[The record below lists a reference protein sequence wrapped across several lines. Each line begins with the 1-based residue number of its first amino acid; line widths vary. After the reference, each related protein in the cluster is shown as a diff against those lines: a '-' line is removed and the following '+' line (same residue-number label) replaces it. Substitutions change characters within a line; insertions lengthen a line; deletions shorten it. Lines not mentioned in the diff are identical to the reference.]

1 MRKNLLTML
10 GLITLAAMGWA
21 QNAPEAPTGAA
32 ATQMKTQ
39 SPRLPAGTVIP
50 AELSKSVDTKKLK
63 PGDKIEAKTS
73 MDLLSHGQVIIPRNS
88 KIVGHVTDTKPHSKE
103 SPDSKVAIAFDQIA
117 VKDGQPL
124 PMQAAIQAIGR
135 PLQSQALTGNAPM
148 SESGGIPSSGAPG
161 GTAGPMGG
169 GDPSPHAPDSA
180 PQFPAGNASGN
191 SSTAT
196 SSATTAP
203 LAPTSKG
210 VVGMNGISLNN
221 AGPASVISS
230 EKDNV
235 HLDNGTQLILRTQ

>member
-1 MRKNLLTML
+1 MRKNLLPIL

-21 QNAPEAPTGAA
+21 QNTPEAPTGVA

-50 AELSKSVDTKKLK
+50 AELSKSVDAKKLK
-63 PGDKIEAKTS
+63 PGDKVEAKTS
-73 MDLLSHGQVIIPRNS
+73 MDLLSHGQVVIPRNS
-88 KIVGHVTDTKPHSKE
+88 KIVGHVTDAKPHSKE

-135 PLQSQALTGNAPM
+135 PLQSAALAGSSPM
-148 SESGGIPSSGAPG
+148 SESGGMPPTGASTG
-161 GTAGPMGG
+161 GPMGT
-169 GDPSPHAPDSA
+169 GDPSPHAPDTT

-191 SSTAT
+191 SSTT
-196 SSATTAP
+196 TGATTAP
-203 LAPTSKG
+203 LAPTSQG
-210 VVGMNGISLNN
+210 VVGMRGISLSS
-221 AGPASVISS
+221 AGQASVISS
-230 EKDNV
+230 EQENV